1 VTTAGRINGEDPAT
15 VGSDCRAIRNPLRLA
30 STRVATTVRRILIVD
45 DGKTDPDGNERV
57 IISSE
62 AAHTISYLMIV
73 VHSTIPPGLA
83 SVRQIVMP
91 GAYHNARTME
101 IASSSR

>member
-1 VTTAGRINGEDPAT
+1 MDGR
-15 VGSDCRAIRNPLRLA
+15 
-30 STRVATTVRRILIVD
+30 
-45 DGKTDPDGNERV
+45 KTDPDGNERV

-62 AAHTISYLMIV
+62 AAHTISYLIIV